1 MDGIAK
7 PIAGRSARRFEP
19 FNARGGATVGRFSG
33 LTAVM
38 DGLQECYVT
47 RLATR
52 RGQRKS
58 SDHRNALLR
67 ATSDFYAD
75 LPFFYASF
83 NHKAF
88 FATSGLTKKNDD
100 ELTKVF
106 KVLDEDSSGFIEVEE
121 LKKFLKR
128 FSASARDLN
137 ESETEAFLAA
147 GDSDHDGRIGVEEF
161 KTMVRA

>member
-1 MDGIAK
+1 MSFDI
-7 PIAGRSARRFEP
+7 SAVLSPGDIE
-19 FNARGGATVGRFSG
+19 
-33 LTAVM
+33 
-38 DGLQECYVT
+38 
-47 RLATR
+47 
-52 RGQRKS
+52 
-58 SDHRNALLR
+58 NAL
-67 ATSDFYAD
+67 AECS
-75 LPFFYASF
+75 ASF